1 MSDFTQVFRD
11 DFDGSNLDR
20 GIWKAQ
26 YAGDYGNGMFR
37 WDPSQIEVGDGK
49 LTIAT
54 EQDGGSWVTGGLST
68 IPDGMAYGS
77 YEFRARVDAGQ
88 GTASTFLLWP
98 SNNQWTDEVDII
110 ETNDPQR
117 ESFAFTNHGSPNV
130 TEYIDVD
137 VSQWH
142 DYRLDWT
149 PGSLKLFVDGAEKGH
164 ITTDVPS
171 QDMSFGMQGHVLAA
185 HETWF
190 GGAPDGSTP
199 DRVETEV
206 DWVKVSAWTP
216 GEGEEQSTASSTAPA
231 EAIGTAVAAPEARAA
246 GAAGEASSDPW
257 AQFMVDGQIDWS
269 AAAAHVTANYEATG
283 QWFI

>member
-11 DFDGSNLDR
+11 DFNGSSIDR

-37 WDPSQIEVGDGK
+37 WDPSQLEVGDGK

-54 EQDGGSWVTGGLST
+54 EKDGGSWVTGGLST
-68 IPDGMAYGS
+68 IPEGQTYGS

-88 GTASTFLLWP
+88 GTASAFLLWP
-98 SNNQWTDEVDII
+98 SDNKWTDEVDII
-110 ETNDPQR
+110 ETNKPQR

-130 TEYIDVD
+130 TQDIGVD
-137 VSQWH
+137 VSKWH

-149 PGSLKLFVDGAEKGH
+149 PGSLKLFVDGEQKGH

-171 QDMSFGMQGHVLAA
+171 QEMSFGVQGHVLAS
-185 HETWF
+185 HESWF

-199 DRVETEV
+199 SRVETEV

-216 GEGEEQSTASSTAPA
+216 GQGDQDSAQPATAAPA
-231 EAIGTAVAAPEARAA
+231 ELTEEQAVAAAPSAVVAET
-246 GAAGEASSDPW
+246 SSDPW
-257 AQFMVDGQIDWS
+257 AQFMVDGQIDWA